1 MSRPACLRQ
10 VTLLVEEGGADLS
23 VKDRWGATPLDEAQ
37 RVKAADVA
45 AYLSSSKAA
54 QAAAAARTALAARQ
68 GSMSRFGLQ
77 GQAAVG
83 DSSSSADTQQQ
94 EQQQ

>member
-1 MSRPACLRQ
+1 MMIPHAPPRLQAFAAALPYAGFVPQ

-37 RVKAADVA
+37 RVGAADVA
-45 AYLSSSKAA
+45 VYLSSSKAE

-68 GSMSRFGLQ
+68 GRSNRFGAQL
-77 GQAAVG
+77 
-83 DSSSSADTQQQ
+83 
-94 EQQQ
+94 